1 MKKLVLLICVLLMG
15 LVFARSRSI
24 SDFSYER
31 IPTSEL
37 PSTTEHIDKKTLEKA
52 HELQI
57 KHKGDEVL
65 PDDKSNWGN
74 LGDMNAP
81 FYDQD

>member
-1 MKKLVLLICVLLMG
+1 MKKLVILISVLLMG
-15 LVFARSRSI
+15 LVYARSRSI
-24 SDFSYER
+24 EDFSYER

-52 HELQI
+52 HELNI
-57 KHKGDEVL
+57 KHKGDDVL
-65 PDDKSNWGN
+65 PDDKTNWEGS
-74 LGDMNAP
+74 GDMNAP